1 MEPEFSFQFEKPK
14 SIKTFQSHSKRS
26 FLIPSFIA
34 LLLFIFICFFGYR
47 SNENLN
53 ELKIKQELI
62 EEDLIKQSQNTDLLS
77 KKLQNEFKQY
87 KETQV
92 HISQEFS
99 SFNESLKE
107 QNESLKSIRYW
118 NYRQSKQ
125 LENLQSFL
133 NKDSVTTGIN

>member
-1 MEPEFSFQFEKPK
+1 M
-14 SIKTFQSHSKRS
+14 
-26 FLIPSFIA
+26 
-34 LLLFIFICFFGYR
+34 
-47 SNENLN
+47 
-53 ELKIKQELI
+53 I